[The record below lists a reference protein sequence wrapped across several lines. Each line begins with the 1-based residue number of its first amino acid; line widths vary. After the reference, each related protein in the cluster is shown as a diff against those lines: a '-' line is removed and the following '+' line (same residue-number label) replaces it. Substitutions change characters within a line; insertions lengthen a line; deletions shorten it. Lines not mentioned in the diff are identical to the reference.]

1 MALARIGRAR
11 RVENFTWPGF
21 VDALATLLMVIIFV
35 LMVFVLIQIN
45 LAYRVSGQE
54 TTLGEMRQ
62 QLASLSEL
70 LNIERRA
77 NADLAANLAQITNQL
92 NSSNADRT
100 NLQAELTSVRAALNL
115 RNNDIAELVA
125 KQTDMKASLT
135 AARVS
140 LEERLGA
147 LQLVEGQLAMA
158 LAKNQRATDK
168 INLLST
174 EVVKSKADADASRT
188 EITKMA
194 SALELAEKQLAMA
207 QAKSQS
213 ATDKISILSAEV
225 NASRAETK
233 ASRAEVTEM
242 TAALAALRLRIEEL
256 KSLLAEKERETVR
269 DKVAIAN
276 LGRSLNNALASRVQ
290 ELQRFRSEFFGR
302 LRDVLKGRDDV
313 QIVGDR
319 FVFQSE
325 VLFAQGQAEIGPQ
338 GQEQLAKL
346 AITLADIAEKIPS
359 DINWVLQVD
368 GHTDNVPIR
377 AGRYADN
384 WDLSTE
390 RALSVVRYLNEQG
403 LPANRL
409 AAAGYGEYQPLDTS
423 DNDNA
428 RRKNRRIELKITQRV
443 AIK

>member
-1 MALARIGRAR
+1 MALARIGNAR

-35 LMVFVLIQIN
+35 LMVFVLIQVN
-45 LAYRVSGQE
+45 LAYRVSGQDA
-54 TTLGEMRQ
+54 TLGEMRQ
-62 QLASLSEL
+62 QLASLGEL

-77 NADLAANLAQITNQL
+77 SADLAANLAQITNQL
-92 NSSNADRT
+92 NASNANKDE
-100 NLQAELTSVRAALNL
+100 LQAQLANVQAAIVARNSQIAALTATQADTEAAL
-115 RNNDIAELVA
+115 A
-125 KQTDMKASLT
+125 
-135 AARVS
+135 AARNS

-147 LQLVEGQLAMA
+147 LQLAEGQLAMA
-158 LAKNQRATDK
+158 Q
-168 INLLST
+168 
-174 EVVKSKADADASRT
+174 
-188 EITKMA
+188 
-194 SALELAEKQLAMA
+194 A
-207 QAKSQS
+207 QNQS
-213 ATDKISILSAEV
+213 AANRIDAL
-225 NASRAETK
+225 RAETTASK
-233 ASRAEVTEM
+233 AEIAQM
-242 TAALAALRLRIEEL
+242 TGALAALRLRIEEL
-256 KSLLAEKERETVR
+256 TSLLAEKDRQATQ
-269 DKVAIAN
+269 DKVAIAS

-325 VLFAQGQAEIGPQ
+325 VLFAQGQAEIAVE
-338 GQEQLAKL
+338 GQDQLAKL
-346 AITLADIAEKIPS
+346 AVALADIATKIPE

-368 GHTDNVPIR
+368 GHTDDVPIR

-390 RALSVVRYLNEQG
+390 RALSVVRFLNQQG

-409 AAAGYGEYQPLDTS
+409 AAAGYGEFQPLDAA
-423 DNDNA
+423 DNDDA

-443 AIK
+443 AVK

>member
-1 MALARIGRAR
+1 MALARIGNAR

-35 LMVFVLIQIN
+35 LMVFVLIQVN
-45 LAYRVSGQE
+45 LAYRVSGQDA
-54 TTLGEMRQ
+54 TLGEMRQ

-77 NADLAANLAQITNQL
+77 SADLAANLAQITNQL
-92 NSSNADRT
+92 NSSNAGRT
-100 NLQAELTSVRAALNL
+100 ELEAELSSVQAALTM
-115 RNNDIAELVA
+115 RNSEIAKLAARQADIE
-125 KQTDMKASLT
+125 ASLA
-135 AARVS
+135 AARAS

-147 LQLVEGQLAMA
+147 LQLAEG
-158 LAKNQRATDK
+158 
-168 INLLST
+168 
-174 EVVKSKADADASRT
+174 
-188 EITKMA
+188 
-194 SALELAEKQLAMA
+194 QLAMA
-207 QAKSQS
+207 QAKNQS
-213 ATDKISILSAEV
+213 ATNKIGKLSAEIT
-225 NASRAETK
+225 ASKAETE
-233 ASRAEVTEM
+233 ASRAEVAEM
-242 TAALAALRLRIEEL
+242 TRALAALRLRIEDL
-256 KSLLAEKERETVR
+256 TNLLAEKERETTR

-276 LGRSLNNALASRVQ
+276 LGRSLNNALATRVQ

-346 AITLADIAEKIPS
+346 AITLADIAQKIPG
-359 DINWVLQVD
+359 DINWILQVD

-390 RALSVVRYLNEQG
+390 RALSVVRYLNQQG

-409 AAAGYGEYQPLDTS
+409 AAAGYGEYQPLDAS
-423 DNDNA
+423 DSANA

>member
-1 MALARIGRAR
+1 MALARIGNAR

-35 LMVFVLIQIN
+35 LMVFVLIQVN
-45 LAYRVSGQE
+45 LAYRVSGQDA
-54 TTLGEMRQ
+54 TLGEMRQ
-62 QLASLSEL
+62 QLASLGEL

-77 NADLAANLAQITNQL
+77 SADLAANLAQITNQL
-92 NSSNADRT
+92 NASNANRDE
-100 NLQAELTSVRAALNL
+100 LQAQLANVQAAIAARNSRIANLTAKQADTEAAL
-115 RNNDIAELVA
+115 A
-125 KQTDMKASLT
+125 
-135 AARVS
+135 AARNS

-147 LQLVEGQLAMA
+147 LQLAEGQLAMA
-158 LAKNQRATDK
+158 Q
-168 INLLST
+168 
-174 EVVKSKADADASRT
+174 
-188 EITKMA
+188 
-194 SALELAEKQLAMA
+194 A
-207 QAKSQS
+207 QNQS
-213 ATDKISILSAEV
+213 AAERID
-225 NASRAETK
+225 ALRAETTASK
-233 ASRAEVTEM
+233 AEIAQM
-242 TAALAALRLRIEEL
+242 TSALAALRLRIEEL
-256 KSLLAEKERETVR
+256 TSLLAEKDRQASQ
-269 DKVAIAN
+269 DKVAIAS

-325 VLFAQGQAEIGPQ
+325 VLFAQGQAEIAAEGRD
-338 GQEQLAKL
+338 QLAKL
-346 AITLADIAEKIPS
+346 AVALADIATKIPK

-368 GHTDNVPIR
+368 GHTDDIPIR

-390 RALSVVRYLNEQG
+390 RALSVVRFLNQQG

-409 AAAGYGEYQPLDTS
+409 AAAGYGEFQPLDAA
-423 DNDNA
+423 DNDDA

-443 AIK
+443 AVK

>member
-1 MALARIGRAR
+1 MALARIGNAR

-35 LMVFVLIQIN
+35 LMVFVLIQVN
-45 LAYRVSGQE
+45 LAYRVSGQDA
-54 TTLGEMRQ
+54 TLGEMRQ
-62 QLASLSEL
+62 QLASLGEL

-77 NADLAANLAQITNQL
+77 SADLAANLAQITNQL
-92 NSSNADRT
+92 NSSNAGRT
-100 NLQAELTSVRAALNL
+100 ELEAELSSVQAALTM
-115 RNNDIAELVA
+115 RNSEIAKLAARQADIE
-125 KQTDMKASLT
+125 ASLA
-135 AARVS
+135 AARAS

-147 LQLVEGQLAMA
+147 LQLAEG
-158 LAKNQRATDK
+158 
-168 INLLST
+168 
-174 EVVKSKADADASRT
+174 
-188 EITKMA
+188 
-194 SALELAEKQLAMA
+194 QLAMA
-207 QAKSQS
+207 QAKNQS
-213 ATDKISILSAEV
+213 ATNKIGALSAEII
-225 NASRAETK
+225 ASKTETE
-233 ASRAEVTEM
+233 ASRAEVAEM
-242 TAALAALRLRIEEL
+242 TRALAALRLRIEDL
-256 KSLLAEKERETVR
+256 TNLLAEKERETTR

-276 LGRSLNNALASRVQ
+276 LGRSLNNALATRVQ

-346 AITLADIAEKIPS
+346 AITLADIAQKIPG
-359 DINWVLQVD
+359 DINWILQVD

-390 RALSVVRYLNEQG
+390 RALSVVRYLNQQG

-409 AAAGYGEYQPLDTS
+409 AAAGYGEYQPLDAS
-423 DNDNA
+423 DSANA